1 MEDSKV
7 KKTGTTTVGIVGTDG
22 VILASEKR
30 TTAGYIVSDESEKV
44 YEIDTHIGMAGAGVA
59 GDMLA
64 LARILRIEARLF
76 KMRER
81 RRMTV
86 EAAGNLLSN
95 IMYQYKMFPFLTAI
109 IFGGTDGDGSTK
121 LFSLDPY
128 GDLLEVK
135 DHTAFGGSGW
145 PGAQAVLDSMYEC
158 KAVKELVPLAVKA
171 INTAKKR
178 DPNSG
183 GDVDIVLITKEGFK
197 RLSKDEIERLAG
209 ETKKRK

>member
-7 KKTGTTTVGIVGTDG
+7 KKTGTTTVGIIGTDG

-30 TTAGYIVSDESEKV
+30 TTAGYIVSDDSEKV

-64 LARILRIEARLF
+64 LVRILRIEARLYR
-76 KMRER
+76 MRER
-81 RRMTV
+81 KSMSI
-86 EAAGNLLSN
+86 EAACNLLSN

-109 IFGGTDGDGSTK
+109 IFGGTDEKGNTK
-121 LFSLDPY
+121 LFTLDPY
-128 GDLLEVK
+128 GDILEVK

-145 PGAQAVLDSMYEC
+145 PSAQAVLDSLYE
-158 KAVKELVPLAVKA
+158 KKSIKELIPLAVKA
-171 INTAKKR
+171 INAAKKR

-183 GDVDIVLITKEGFK
+183 GDVDIVVITKEGFK
-197 RLSKDEIERLAG
+197 RLNKEEIEKIISEL
-209 ETKKRK
+209 KKRK